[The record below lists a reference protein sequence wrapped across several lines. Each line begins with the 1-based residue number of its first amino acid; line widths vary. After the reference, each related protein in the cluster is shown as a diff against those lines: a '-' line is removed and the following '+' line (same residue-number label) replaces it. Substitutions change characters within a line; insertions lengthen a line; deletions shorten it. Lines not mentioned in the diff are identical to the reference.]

1 MNTWYDLFDDWDLIE
16 SSFAMQYPSKDL
28 YDDNMDYREFIT
40 LLNGLTED
48 TPLGKIISIRCESNE
63 EIIKSFSESQK
74 KIHDEWKKKQLELKY
89 KGKNKEEVMADIKQM
104 FKGMFA

>member
-1 MNTWYDLFDDWDLIE
+1 MWYDIYDDFDLIE

-28 YDDNMDYREFIT
+28 YDDNMDWREFIV

-48 TPLGKIISIRCESNE
+48 TPLGKIISIRSETDE
-63 EIIKSFSESQK
+63 EIINNYSDGQK
-74 KIHDEWKKKQLELKY
+74 KIYDEWRKKQLETKY
-89 KGKNKEEVMADIKQM
+89 RNKNKEEVMQDIKQM